1 MSGRKPVVVLMCI
14 VALLLQLGCSN
25 SLDNAAIEQAD
36 AYYNSDADY
45 TEFSLFVMD
54 SNQEPID
61 LSTTAVGR
69 KVSELTGVKLKTEYI
84 SGSDER
90 TKASFMVATKDY
102 PDLIAP
108 HNEYA
113 TFRAADAL
121 VPLDDYIDKYGQN
134 IKRIYSEQEL
144 NMLRDPVDGHIYYL
158 TPYRKNSRL
167 LYPSSGFYLPI
178 AVLRGLG
185 WPKITSFDQ
194 YFEIIKNYV
203 RANPVYNSEPTIGF
217 TALTDN
223 WRIYTLFN
231 APNYLAGNPNTGGVW
246 VDENYEA
253 HSFMLSDWAYKYYK
267 KLNEFWNEGLLDK
280 DMFTQNYDAY
290 KAKIASGRV
299 IGFYDERWQIEDA
312 IDVLEKQSVFDR
324 VPIAMPV
331 VFDGVDNEAY
341 NGISVMGTG
350 AGVCITRNCKDPETA
365 FKFIDK
371 MASEEVLKV
380 VYWGFEGVDYTVQNG
395 KFNLTEGQL
404 RRINDPDY
412 VHKRGLGSFWL
423 FPHPDGGA
431 KFSDGNYVFPQD
443 TVEYMDYKYKDYE
456 KEVLEAYKLTSMAD
470 LMAPPL
476 ETPYGF
482 VWDIPIPDSEP
493 EIKAANQKA
502 SDIARKYIARLIM
515 STPEQYDL
523 LWQEYA
529 NKMKDAGYN
538 MADEF
543 LTEEIRRRI
552 AERNK

>member
-1 MSGRKPVVVLMCI
+1 MRIKKFMVVLAYII
-14 VALLLQLGCSN
+14 VFLFQLGCAN
-25 SLDNAAIEQAD
+25 SLDNTDISQAGLYDAGNAIDEV
-36 AYYNSDADY
+36 
-45 TEFSLFVMD
+45 FSLFVMD

-61 LSTTAVGR
+61 LSNTAVGM
-69 KVSELTGVKLKTEYI
+69 KVSKLTGVKLNTEYI

-113 TFRAADAL
+113 TFKAAGAL

-134 IKRIYSEQEL
+134 IKKIYTEQEL
-144 NMLRDPVDGHIYYL
+144 NMLRDPIDGHIYYL

-178 AVLRGLG
+178 TVLRELG
-185 WPKITSFDQ
+185 WPKVTSFDQ

-203 RANPVYNSEPTIGF
+203 RANPVYNGEPTIGF

-246 VDENYEA
+246 VDKNYEA

-267 KLNEFWNEGLLDK
+267 KLNELWNEGLLDK

-290 KAKIASGRV
+290 RAKIASGRV
-299 IGFYDERWQIEDA
+299 IGFYDERWQIQDA
-312 IDVLEKQSVFDR
+312 IDMLEKQGLFDR

-331 VFDGVDNEAY
+331 VFDGVNKEAY
-341 NGISVMGTG
+341 NGINVMGTG
-350 AGVCITRNCKDPETA
+350 AGICITQNCEDPEAA

-380 VYWGFEGVDYTVQNG
+380 VYWGFEDVDYTVQNG
-395 KFNLTEGQL
+395 KFTLTDAQL
-404 RRINDPDY
+404 GRINDPDY
-412 VHKRGLGSFWL
+412 VRKRGLGSFWL

-443 TVEYMDYKYKDYE
+443 TAEYMNYKYKDYE
-456 KEVLEAYKLTSMAD
+456 KEVLKAYNLTSMAD

-482 VWDIPIPDSEP
+482 VWDIPIPDTEP

-515 STPEQYDL
+515 SAPEQYDL
-523 LWQEYA
+523 LWQEYVYEMENA
-529 NKMKDAGYN
+529 NYDI
-538 MADEF
+538 ADQF
-543 LTEEIRRRI
+543 LTSEIKRRV
-552 AERNK
+552 AERDK